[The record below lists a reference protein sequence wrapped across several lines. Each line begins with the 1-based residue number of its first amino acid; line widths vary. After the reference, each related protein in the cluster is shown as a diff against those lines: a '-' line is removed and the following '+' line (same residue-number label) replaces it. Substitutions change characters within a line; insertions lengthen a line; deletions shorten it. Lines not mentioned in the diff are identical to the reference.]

1 MSRSSGTYTAPS
13 NSWNP
18 AVEGARI
25 DESDFNTLL
34 EDIETALTESVYTGG
49 LGSTDNRLVRTD
61 GTDTKKVQGTG
72 ITVDDSDNITGVAS
86 IATTTIQLGHAS
98 DTTLARSGAGDMTIE
113 GNAVYR
119 AGGTDVA
126 LADGGTGASL
136 ADPNADRV
144 LFWDDSAGAVT
155 WLTVGSGLSITGTTI
170 TASGG
175 PGTGD
180 VVGPAS
186 SVDGEIA
193 LYDSTT
199 GKLIK
204 RASTT
209 GMLKATSGVLAA
221 AVAGTD
227 YAVGVP
233 GETTLEAYGGAGDG
247 VTDNTTAFNN
257 ILTAGIRTIRLGAGK
272 VYRFSSAVNTIT
284 YGLRLVGTSKS
295 TTVLDFYQAS
305 GNCLL
310 YDGSTE
316 GGGMI
321 EKLTIRN
328 RGGATL
334 TSGIY
339 LQAQAGGGSPD
350 YCSIHDVN
358 ITGST
363 NSDLFSYGLL
373 IDGNARTT
381 GIVGIRNITVTNVSI
396 FNTTASSWEVR
407 HGKDI
412 TLHGLSCFATGTGGV
427 NLGQIDGASGSTAS
441 ATVRLNANMGD
452 LYIDYASAVDVDGV
466 YQAVY
471 ASANTSS
478 FNIKGIATSVTIDA
492 SATNGRV
499 SVQQGATISNSSS
512 STIVA
517 TVGGPSS
524 SVDGEIALYDSTTG
538 RLLKRASTTGL
549 LKATSGVLAAAV
561 AGTDYY
567 QPAGTDVAVAD
578 GGTGASTAQAAVQNL
593 STWYVLARSGLA
605 SAHTGN
611 TSETALAT
619 ITIPANSMGPNGVLR
634 VTIVMSMT
642 NNANGKTGRVRL
654 GGLAGT
660 SFAAVALANFQSWRH
675 QTQIQNRN
683 ATNSQ
688 IATTDLQV
696 GFGASTAAVITGARD
711 TTSSQDLVISGT
723 LTNSGDTI
731 TLESYLVEVCHGA

>member
-1 MSRSSGTYTAPS
+1 M
-13 NSWNP
+13 
-18 AVEGARI
+18 AVIKSQHFGFPI
-25 DESDFNTLL
+25 NMDEA
-34 EDIETALTESVYTGG
+34 DITNAKVTINGNLVDLVDALDGSV
-49 LGSTDNRLVRTD
+49 
-61 GTDTKKVQGTG
+61 
-72 ITVDDSDNITGVAS
+72 
-86 IATTTIQLGHAS
+86 
-98 DTTLARSGAGDMTIE
+98 
-113 GNAVYR
+113 
-119 AGGTDVA
+119 
-126 LADGGTGASL
+126 
-136 ADPNADRV
+136 
-144 LFWDDSAGAVT
+144 
-155 WLTVGSGLSITGTTI
+155 
-170 TASGG
+170 
-175 PGTGD
+175 
-180 VVGPAS
+180 
-186 SVDGEIA
+186 
-193 LYDSTT
+193 
-199 GKLIK
+199 
-204 RASTT
+204 
-209 GMLKATSGVLAA
+209 
-221 AVAGTD
+221 
-227 YAVGVP
+227 VP
-233 GETTLEAYGGAGDG
+233 GESTFEAYGGVGDG
-247 VTDNTTAFNN
+247 VTDNTAAFNAV
-257 ILTAGIRTIRLGAGK
+257 LAAGVQTLLLGTGK

-284 YGLRLVGTSKS
+284 YGLKIVGASKS
-295 TTVLDFYQAS
+295 TTVLDFYQTS
-305 GNCLL
+305 GNCLR
-310 YDGSTE
+310 YTGESG

-328 RGGATL
+328 MGGATL
-334 TSGIY
+334 TSAIY

-350 YCSIHDVN
+350 YCSLHDVN
-358 ITGST
+358 ITGAT
-363 NSDLFSYGLL
+363 DSDLFSYGLL

-396 FNTTASSWEVR
+396 FNTTAASWEVR
-407 HGKDI
+407 YGKDI

-427 NLGQIDGASGSTAS
+427 NLGQIDGAGASTAS

-466 YQAVY
+466 YQGIY

-499 SVQQGATISNSSS
+499 AVQQGATISNSSS

-524 SVDGEIALYDSTTG
+524 SVDGEIALYNSTTG

-578 GGTGASTAQAAVQNL
+578 GGTGASTARAAAQNL
-593 STWYVLARSGLA
+593 ETWHVLARSGTA
-605 SAHTGN
+605 VSHTGSV
-611 TSETALAT
+611 SETALAT
-619 ITIPANSMGPNGVLR
+619 ISVPANSMGPNGVLR

-696 GFGASTAAVITGARD
+696 GFGASTAAVITGTLD
-711 TTSSQDLVISGT
+711 TTASQDLVISGT

-731 TLESYLVEVCHGA
+731 TLESYLVELCYGA